1 MFKIYLKNLFDQ
13 NKVDFISIFFGG
25 KPGLTIMTCDLS
37 LVLGQLLC

>member
-25 KPGLTIMTCDLS
+25 KPGLTRDLS